1 LSCQGD
7 VHGGANN
14 HDINR
19 NELDMTDALKQFSVE
34 LWAID
39 AEAAKAFEAGIKQ
52 ITIAGYFSKSV
63 RNLLRA
69 VEWIAARTDKP
80 LLERLSKMQLL
91 AEIRPPAV
99 IGMKKLT
106 GWN

>member
-1 LSCQGD
+1 
-7 VHGGANN
+7 
-14 HDINR
+14 
-19 NELDMTDALKQFSVE
+19 MTDSLKQFAVE

-39 AEAAKAFEAGIKQ
+39 AEAAQMFEAGIKQ

-63 RNLLRA
+63 RNLLKA
-69 VEWIAARTDKP
+69 IEWIASRTDHSIM
-80 LLERLSKMQLL
+80 ERLTQMQRL
-91 AEIRPPAV
+91 AEIKPPAV